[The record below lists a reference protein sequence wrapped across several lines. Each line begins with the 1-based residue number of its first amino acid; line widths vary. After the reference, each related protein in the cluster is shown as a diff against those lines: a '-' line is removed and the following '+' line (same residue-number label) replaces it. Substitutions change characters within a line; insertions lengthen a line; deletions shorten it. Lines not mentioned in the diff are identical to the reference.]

1 MKKALH
7 RVDEKNT
14 LLCYNRK
21 IDCTSVFKNEERR
34 MSQKKQGRTANTF
47 IPLPFCSINN
57 QGKITDANEHIGD
70 VFIYDAIIGAD
81 IFTLTGIKTADL
93 YDAAAEDI
101 HPLVKRNEKVF
112 KLVAYLLGEEPDSD
126 LGIIFND
133 VTGMEELKDRYNK
146 EKPCVAKIQVDNY
159 DQLIDSSGAAP
170 KLSLSSEIDQ
180 IIRKWAAKIN
190 ASVSRVKS
198 SNYVVWF
205 EQQHLDRLI
214 AGKFDLLDEVRNLE
228 TGADFPAS
236 LSMGIGVGG
245 KSMTQTE
252 EYANAALDLALG
264 RGGDQAV
271 VKRNIKIEYYG
282 GKLQTVEK
290 SNKGKSRIVGH
301 ALKQLIEQSAKIFI
315 MGHRYPDMDSFG
327 AALGI
332 MRLCTLSEKEPFIVI
347 DDFNDSLQTIFKQ
360 AKESENY
367 RFISS
372 EKALSAAE
380 PEDLLIV
387 VDTHR
392 PSMVQCKELLNVCER
407 KVVIDHHRKVEEFIE
422 NPVLAYME
430 SYASST
436 SELIAEILQ
445 YMTTKKVLMKLE
457 AEALL
462 AGITVDTNGFTVK
475 TGVRTFEAAAWLR
488 RQGADPTEVKRFFQ
502 EDFYNIRL
510 KAASLSGAQIY
521 DGGLAIAT
529 CQQVMPDAQLICAQV
544 ADQLLTVK
552 GVRASFVV
560 GRNNDMK
567 TVISARS
574 LGQINVQVIM
584 EKFGGGGH
592 LTTAAAQVE
601 ASIDETVNNIIK
613 VLEGNKQ

>member
-1 MKKALH
+1 MSEKKK
-7 RVDEKNT
+7 VINT
-14 LLCYNRK
+14 NSC
-21 IDCTSVFKNEERR
+21 
-34 MSQKKQGRTANTF
+34 
-47 IPLPFCSINN
+47 IPLPLCVINN
-57 QGKITDANEHIGD
+57 QGKIIDANDHIGD
-70 VFIYDAIIGAD
+70 VFIYDAIVDAD

-93 YDAAAEDI
+93 YAAAADDT
-101 HPLVKRNEKVF
+101 HPLLKRNEKVF
-112 KLVAYLLGEEPDSD
+112 RLVAYLMGEEPDSD

-133 VTGMEELKDRYNK
+133 VTGMEELKERYNS

-159 DQLIDSSGAAP
+159 DQLIDSSGVAP
-170 KLSLSSEIDQ
+170 KLGLSSEIDK
-180 IIRKWAAKIN
+180 IIRKWAARIN

-198 SNYVVWF
+198 SSYVVWF
-205 EQQHLDRLI
+205 EQQYLDRLV

-236 LSMGIGVGG
+236 LSMGVGVGG

-301 ALKQLIEQSAKIFI
+301 ALKQLIEQAGKIFV

-332 MRLCTLSEKEPFIVI
+332 MRLCSLSEKEPFIVI
-347 DDFNDSLQTIFKQ
+347 DDFNDSLQAIFRQ
-360 AKESENY
+360 ARESENY
-367 RFISS
+367 KFISS
-372 EKALSAAE
+372 EKAIPMAE

-392 PSMVQCKELLNVCER
+392 PSMVQCRELLDICE
-407 KVVIDHHRKVEEFIE
+407 KIVVIDHHRKVEEFIE

-436 SELIAEILQ
+436 SELVAEILQ
-445 YMTTKKVLMKLE
+445 YMTTKKVLLKLE

-462 AGITVDTNGFTVK
+462 AGMTVDTNGFAVK

-510 KAASLSGAQIY
+510 KATAMSTAEIY
-521 DGGLAIAT
+521 EGGIAITT
-529 CQQVMPDAQLICAQV
+529 CEQVMPDAQLICAQV
-544 ADQLLTVK
+544 ADQLLTIK
-552 GVRASFVV
+552 GVKASFVV
-560 GRNNDMK
+560 GRNNEMK

-574 LGQINVQVIM
+574 LGEINVQIIM

-592 LTTAAAQVE
+592 LTTAAAQVDT
-601 ASIDETVNNIIK
+601 SIDETVNKIKNI
-613 VLEGNKQ
+613 LEVNKQ

>member
-1 MKKALH
+1 MSEKKK
-7 RVDEKNT
+7 VINT
-14 LLCYNRK
+14 NSC
-21 IDCTSVFKNEERR
+21 
-34 MSQKKQGRTANTF
+34 
-47 IPLPFCSINN
+47 IPLPLCVINN
-57 QGKITDANEHIGD
+57 QGKIIDANDHIGD
-70 VFIYDAIIGAD
+70 VFIYDAIVDAD

-93 YDAAAEDI
+93 YAAAADDT
-101 HPLVKRNEKVF
+101 HPLLKRNEKVF
-112 KLVAYLLGEEPDSD
+112 RLVAYLMGEEPDSD

-133 VTGMEELKDRYNK
+133 VTGMEELKERYNS

-159 DQLIDSSGAAP
+159 DQLIDSSGVAP
-170 KLSLSSEIDQ
+170 KLGLSSEIDK
-180 IIRKWAAKIN
+180 IIRKWAARIN

-198 SNYVVWF
+198 SSYVVWF
-205 EQQHLDRLI
+205 EQQYLDRLV

-236 LSMGIGVGG
+236 LSMGVGVGG

-301 ALKQLIEQSAKIFI
+301 ALKQLIEQAGKIFV

-332 MRLCTLSEKEPFIVI
+332 MRLCSLSEKEPFIVI
-347 DDFNDSLQTIFKQ
+347 DDFNDSLQAIFRQ
-360 AKESENY
+360 ARESENY
-367 RFISS
+367 KFISS
-372 EKALSAAE
+372 EKAISMAE

-392 PSMVQCKELLNVCER
+392 PSMVQCRELLDICE
-407 KVVIDHHRKVEEFIE
+407 KIVVIDHHRKVEEFIE

-436 SELIAEILQ
+436 SELVAEILQ
-445 YMTTKKVLMKLE
+445 YMTTKKVLLKLE

-462 AGITVDTNGFTVK
+462 AGMTVDTNGFAVK

-510 KAASLSGAQIY
+510 KATAMSTAEIY
-521 DGGLAIAT
+521 EGGIAITT
-529 CQQVMPDAQLICAQV
+529 CEQVMPDAQLICAQV
-544 ADQLLTVK
+544 ADQLLTIK
-552 GVRASFVV
+552 GVKASFVV
-560 GRNNDMK
+560 GRNNEMK

-574 LGQINVQVIM
+574 LGEINVQIIM

-592 LTTAAAQVE
+592 LTTAAAQVDT
-601 ASIDETVNNIIK
+601 SIDETVNKIKNI
-613 VLEGNKQ
+613 LEVNKQ

>member
-1 MKKALH
+1 MSEKKK
-7 RVDEKNT
+7 VINT
-14 LLCYNRK
+14 NSC
-21 IDCTSVFKNEERR
+21 
-34 MSQKKQGRTANTF
+34 
-47 IPLPFCSINN
+47 IPLPLCVINN
-57 QGKITDANEHIGD
+57 QGKIIDANDHIGD
-70 VFIYDAIIGAD
+70 VFIYDAIVDAD

-93 YDAAAEDI
+93 YAAAEDDT
-101 HPLVKRNEKVF
+101 HPLLKRNEKVF
-112 KLVAYLLGEEPDSD
+112 RLVAYLMGEEPDSD

-133 VTGMEELKDRYNK
+133 VTGMEELKERYNS

-159 DQLIDSSGAAP
+159 DQLIDSSGVAP
-170 KLSLSSEIDQ
+170 KLGLSSEIDK
-180 IIRKWAAKIN
+180 IIRKWAARIN

-198 SNYVVWF
+198 SSYVVWF
-205 EQQHLDRLI
+205 EQQYLDRLV

-236 LSMGIGVGG
+236 LSMGVGVGG

-301 ALKQLIEQSAKIFI
+301 ALKQLIEQAGKIFV

-332 MRLCTLSEKEPFIVI
+332 MRLCSLSEKEPFIVI
-347 DDFNDSLQTIFKQ
+347 DDFNDSLQAIFRQ
-360 AKESENY
+360 ARESENY
-367 RFISS
+367 KFISS
-372 EKALSAAE
+372 EKAIPMAE

-392 PSMVQCKELLNVCER
+392 PSMVQCRELLDICE
-407 KVVIDHHRKVEEFIE
+407 KIVVIDHHRKVEEFIE

-436 SELIAEILQ
+436 SELVAEILQ
-445 YMTTKKVLMKLE
+445 YMTTKKVLLKLE

-462 AGITVDTNGFTVK
+462 AGMTVDTNGFAVK

-510 KAASLSGAQIY
+510 KATAMSTAEIY
-521 DGGLAIAT
+521 EGGIAITT
-529 CQQVMPDAQLICAQV
+529 CEQVMPDAQLICAQV
-544 ADQLLTVK
+544 ADQLLTIK
-552 GVRASFVV
+552 GVKASFVV
-560 GRNNDMK
+560 GRNNEMK

-574 LGQINVQVIM
+574 LGEINVQIIM

-592 LTTAAAQVE
+592 LTTAAAQVDT
-601 ASIDETVNNIIK
+601 SIDETVNKIKNI
-613 VLEGNKQ
+613 LEVNKQ

>member
-1 MKKALH
+1 
-7 RVDEKNT
+7 
-14 LLCYNRK
+14 
-21 IDCTSVFKNEERR
+21 
-34 MSQKKQGRTANTF
+34 MSQKKQGRETNMF
-47 IPLPFCSINN
+47 IPLPLCVINN
-57 QGKITDANEHIGD
+57 QGKITDANEHMGD
-70 VFIYDAIIGAD
+70 VFIYDAIVGAD
-81 IFTLTGIKTADL
+81 FFTLTGIKTAEL
-93 YDAAAEDI
+93 YAAAAEDV
-101 HPLVKRNEKVF
+101 HPLIKRNEKVF
-112 KLVAYLLGEEPDSD
+112 KIVAYLTGEEADSD

-133 VTGMEELKDRYNK
+133 VTNMEELKEKYNS

-159 DQLIDSSGAAP
+159 DQLIDGSGSSP
-170 KLSLSSEIDQ
+170 KLGLSSEIDKL
-180 IIRKWAAKIN
+180 IRKWAARIN
-190 ASVSRVKS
+190 GSVSRVKS
-198 SNYVVWF
+198 SNYVIWF
-205 EQQHLDRLI
+205 EQQNLDRLV

-236 LSMGIGVGG
+236 LSIGIGVGG

-301 ALKQLIEQSAKIFI
+301 ALKQLIEQSRKIFI
-315 MGHRYPDMDSFG
+315 MGHRRPDMDSFG

-332 MRLCTLSEKEPFIVI
+332 MRLCTLSEKEPLIVI
-347 DDFNDSLQTIFKQ
+347 DEFNDSLQTIFRQ

-367 RFISS
+367 KFINS
-372 EKALSAAE
+372 EKAIAMAE
-380 PEDLLIV
+380 AEDLVVV

-392 PSMVQCKELLNVCER
+392 PSMVQCRELLSICE
-407 KVVIDHHRKVEEFIE
+407 KTVVIDHHRKVEEFIE

-436 SELIAEILQ
+436 SELVAEILQ
-445 YMTTKKVLMKLE
+445 YMTTKKVLVKLE

-462 AGITVDTNGFTVK
+462 AGITVDTNGFAVK

-502 EDFYNIRL
+502 EDFHNVRV
-510 KAASLSGAQIY
+510 KAAAISEAQIY
-521 DGGLAIAT
+521 EGGLAITT
-529 CQQVMPDAQLICAQV
+529 CRQVMPDAQLICAQV
-544 ADQLLTVK
+544 ADELLTVK
-552 GVRASFVV
+552 GVKASFVV
-560 GRNNDMK
+560 GRSNEME

-574 LGQINVQVIM
+574 LGEINVQVIM

-592 LTTAAAQVE
+592 LTTAAAQVDT
-601 ASIDETVNNIIK
+601 SIDETVSKIMN
-613 VLEGNKQ
+613 VLEVNKQ

>member
-1 MKKALH
+1 
-7 RVDEKNT
+7 
-14 LLCYNRK
+14 
-21 IDCTSVFKNEERR
+21 
-34 MSQKKQGRTANTF
+34 MSQKKQEKIINSCV
-47 IPLPFCSINN
+47 PLPICVINN
-57 QGKITDANEHIGD
+57 QGKIIDANEHIGD
-70 VFIYDAIIGAD
+70 VFIYDAIIDAD
-81 IFTLTGIKTADL
+81 IFALTGIKSADL
-93 YDAAAEDI
+93 YAAAAEDT
-101 HPLVKRNEKVF
+101 HPQLRRNEKVF
-112 KLVAYLLGEEPDSD
+112 RLVAYLMGEEPDSN

-133 VTGMEELKDRYNK
+133 VTNMEELKERYNN
-146 EKPCVAKIQVDNY
+146 EKPCVAKIQMDNY

-170 KLSLSSEIDQ
+170 NLGLSSEIDK
-180 IIRKWAAKIN
+180 IIRKWAARIN
-190 ASVSRVKS
+190 GSVSRVKS

-205 EQQHLDRLI
+205 EQQYLDRLV
-214 AGKFDLLDEVRNLE
+214 ASKFDLLDDVRNLE

-236 LSMGIGVGG
+236 LSVGIGVGG

-301 ALKQLIEQSAKIFI
+301 ALKQLIEQSRKIFV

-327 AALGI
+327 ASLGI

-347 DDFNDSLQTIFKQ
+347 DEFNDSLQAIFRQ

-367 RFISS
+367 KFISS
-372 EKALSAAE
+372 EKAAAMAE
-380 PEDLLIV
+380 AEDLLIV

-392 PSMVQCKELLNVCER
+392 PSMVQCPELLGICE
-407 KVVIDHHRKVEEFIE
+407 KVVVIDHHRKVEEFIE

-436 SELIAEILQ
+436 SELVAEILQ
-445 YMTTKKVLMKLE
+445 YMTTKKVLLKLE

-462 AGITVDTNGFTVK
+462 AGITVDTNGFAMK
-475 TGVRTFEAAAWLR
+475 TCVRTFEAAAWLR

-502 EDFYNIRL
+502 EDLYNIRL
-510 KAASLSGAQIY
+510 KEAAISATEIL
-521 DGGLAIAT
+521 GGDIAITT

-544 ADQLLTVK
+544 ADQLLTIK
-552 GVRASFVV
+552 GVKASFVV
-560 GRNNDMK
+560 GRNNEMK

-574 LGQINVQVIM
+574 MGEINVQVIM

-592 LTTAAAQVE
+592 LTTAAAQVDS
-601 ASIDETVNNIIK
+601 SIDETVEKIMN
-613 VLEGNKQ
+613 VLEANKQ